1 MNNVQLLINAGLI
14 LATNMPNATDCATIN
29 ALSQP
34 DVQALIRIFQA
45 VGSPF
50 LVNNCNPGGTVA
62 PAPGQRTIGI
72 VF

>member
-14 LATNMPNATDCATIN
+14 GAGALPSPADQATIN
-29 ALSQP
+29 ALSQG
-34 DVQALIRIFQA
+34 DVQAMIRIFQA

-50 LVNNCNPGGTVA
+50 LVNNCGGAGGTVS
-62 PAPGQRTIGI
+62 PGTQRTIGI